1 MSKFTVIM
9 LGAVGVGKGTQA
21 KKLVDSLNIPHI
33 STGDILR
40 AEVQAGTELGLRAKE
55 IMDRGDLVGDDIIID
70 MVRNRLNQNDA
81 GRGAIFDGFPRTIPQ
96 AEALGSLLEEVGLPD
111 PVVVSIELPDQ
122 TIIERLS
129 SRRVCTN
136 CGATFNLKTDEAA
149 IQNHKCPS
157 GTPNV
162 IHRDDDQPDTI
173 RRRLEVY
180 REKTAPLI
188 DFYKRKNALR
198 AVSGEGSQNEVFARV
213 LIALDPGM
221 L

>member
-1 MSKFTVIM
+1 MANFTVIM

-21 KKLVDSLNIPHI
+21 IKLVDSLHLPHI

-40 AEVQAGTELGLRAKE
+40 AEVQAGTALGLKAKE
-55 IMDRGDLVGDDIIID
+55 IMDRGELVGDDIIID

-96 AEALGSLLEEVGLPD
+96 AEALDALLQELGLANPL
-111 PVVVSIELPDQ
+111 VVSIELTDEE
-122 TIIERLS
+122 IIQRLS
-129 SRRVCTN
+129 SRRVCAT
-136 CGATFNLKTDEAA
+136 CGAVFNLKLNAAEMETHRCAKGEAN
-149 IQNHKCPS
+149 I
-157 GTPNV
+157 
-162 IHRDDDQPDTI
+162 IHRGDDQPDTI

-188 DFYKRKNALR
+188 NYYRKKDALR
-198 AVSGEGSQNEVFARV
+198 PVSGEGTQEEVFARV

-221 L
+221 V